1 MQEKDPVSILLK
13 VVKQYLMRKS
23 TIIFSLARTSGQ
35 KQVKIELL
43 GLMREYTRIYLAG
56 KLSHILREIINNKNY
71 LEKLKEYGITE
82 IVLGENS
89 KGYIVI
95 DIELAEKKLLK

>member
-1 MQEKDPVSILLK
+1 MLE

-23 TIIFSLARTSGQ
+23 SIIFSLARTSGQ

-43 GLMREYTRIYLAG
+43 GLMREYTRIYLVG
-56 KLSHILREIINNKNY
+56 RLSHIIREVINNKNY
-71 LEKLKEYGITE
+71 LEKLREHGITE
-82 IVLGENS
+82 IVLEENS
-89 KGYIVI
+89 KGYIVV